1 MVVVSRI
8 WRFVVTKTIEILLS
22 VYKPDW
28 VYLKQ
33 QLTSIFEQKSVSV
46 KISVRDDTGTE
57 QHLKELKSFLK
68 DNFKEQNNITILSGK
83 NLGPAYSFLE
93 LCYQSDVSSD
103 YFAFC
108 DQDDVWEHDKII
120 HSIKCMENV
129 GAGLYASTLNVTDE
143 NLVVKYQTSKPQKI
157 SFQNSLTENVIT
169 GCTMVFDREVMDLVR
184 SCQPEFIT
192 MHDHWLYMIAS
203 FHSQIYYDQLP
214 YIKYRQHGANVV
226 GERSV
231 KYYLNKFVGFVSGA
245 IRNKKRIS
253 DQAASFYDCYS
264 GQLKEEHKKE
274 IEMFLDMKGKFIL
287 RVFNINRYSRNGIFE
302 NLIFKIKF
310 LLGLY

>member
-1 MVVVSRI
+1 MVKSV
-8 WRFVVTKTIEILLS
+8 EILLS
-22 VYKPDW
+22 VYKPNW
-28 VYLKQ
+28 LYLEE
-33 QLTSIFEQKSVSV
+33 QLSSIINLEDVSLT
-46 KISVRDDTGTE
+46 ISIRDDSGDKKI
-57 QHLKELKSFLK
+57 HHELVLFLK
-68 DNFKEQNNITILSGK
+68 DKFPNSNSFNILNGQNV
-83 NLGPAYSFLE
+83 GPAKSFLE
-93 LCYQSDVSSD
+93 LCYQSDMAAD
-103 YFAFC
+103 YYAFC
-108 DQDDVWEHDKII
+108 DQDDVWERNKII
-120 HSIKCMENV
+120 HSIECMENV

-143 NLVVKYQTSKPQKI
+143 NLVVKYQTSKPKKI

-203 FHSQIYYDQLP
+203 FHTEIYYDQLS

-274 IEMFLDMKGKFIL
+274 IEMFLDMKDKFIL
-287 RVFNINRYSRNGIFE
+287 RLFHINRYSRNGIFE